1 MELMICF
8 IDDSDF
14 EHMLVREEI
23 APNAPNI
30 RFVQAYTFEE
40 AKDLLGNKLPLLFL
54 LDLWGQDEAISSPY
68 ITPRH
73 ELEEMVSRLN
83 TLDSVYAGLEGFQG
97 NPYNEYL
104 KRVFRIVD
112 AWRDLFEE
120 VCARVG
126 QNRKYGLNNLNQVRT
141 HYPGIPAVF
150 YTRKSLINDALALFK
165 ANADGLFKKPTGQD
179 DMETRT
185 LTKKYAPRLIQ
196 DLLTII
202 QSKMDHLKTFDTF
215 YREGLGL
222 DVHTHISTWK
232 EFINK

>member
-1 MELMICF
+1 MERMICF

-14 EHMLVREEI
+14 EHRLVREEI
-23 APNAPNI
+23 APAAPDI
-30 RFVQAYTFEE
+30 RFIQAYTFDE
-40 AKDLLGNKLPLLFL
+40 AKRLLGNKLPLLFL
-54 LDLWGQDEAISSPY
+54 LDLWGQDPAISSPY
-68 ITPRH
+68 LTPRH
-73 ELEEMVSRLN
+73 ELEQMALRLN
-83 TLDSVYAGLEGFQG
+83 TLDSVYDGLEDFQG
-97 NPYNEYL
+97 DQTNEYL

-120 VCARVG
+120 VCARIG
-126 QNRKYGLNNLNQVRT
+126 QNRKYGLNNLQQVRT

-165 ANADGLFKKPTGQD
+165 AHADGLFKKPTGQD

-185 LTKKYAPRLIQ
+185 LTREYAPDLIR

-202 QSKMDHLKTFDTF
+202 RSKMEHMKTFEMF
-215 YREGLGL
+215 YQERLGL
-222 DVHTHISTWK
+222 DVRAYISTWK